1 MRPILL
7 LALLSLSARADLV
20 ITEVMSSSAHT
31 KPATGT
37 GLNGDW
43 WELTNTGTSA
53 VSLDGY
59 YWNDNDGV
67 TPSYF
72 PSGISIA
79 PNQSIIILE
88 DPLGT
93 QVGSWKIAWGLSAS
107 TTVLSSFLFPVTIAG
122 SQKFSG
128 LGGPGDSVILFN
140 PIGTVVAEVK
150 FGAAVAGRSFVY
162 HEDSTPIYNQ
172 TSTSGRN
179 GAYSST
185 VSPADVGS
193 PGKEKIHFTTL
204 PLRHAAGSYSYT
216 LNAVRPG
223 FTAPTLTAT
232 SIPSFLSLST
242 SSTGTATIT
251 NNRPLTI
258 ADATN
263 HYIAITATSAGVSTI
278 HEFVLSILNTSPSI
292 ILNEYNAVGAAN
304 YLNGGTATVDD
315 DGGAASQDTYF
326 GRALGNGGNW
336 AEFVITGNGSASTID
351 LRGWKIEIGQ
361 NLGNGFQVLDTITLS
376 QNVNWQT
383 VPTGTI
389 LTIIAKDSS
398 AGGRNTQFGIRNN
411 RSTTGDTWTNL
422 YIGDTTYTTYTS
434 LATNGYSI
442 AAGTVTGIDIN
453 NDGTQ
458 FRIRNSSNQNV
469 YGPVGEGVAPL
480 DGLSSRE
487 VFELE
492 GHPTTSVTPLMRSS
506 STEEGYDDGA
516 SESTFGSPNNWLDG
530 TTPRTQNFLPF
541 RLTAFITW
549 TASFSLTGNNA
560 LASADPDADGR
571 SNLQE
576 YAFGGDPTV
585 KDANFPNGSLNV
597 GTNLSWTHARRN
609 NDASLIFTYQVSTDL
624 NQWTTISPSS
634 QATVA
639 HPTKANFGNTTVQF
653 PKNTATNA
661 KQFFRAS
668 TNEP

>member
-1 MRPILL
+1 MKPILY
-7 LALLSLSARADLV
+7 LALLSLSASADLV
-20 ITEVMSSSAHT
+20 ITEVMSSSGHT
-31 KPATGT
+31 TLK
-37 GLNGDW
+37 GDW

-53 VSLDGY
+53 VNLDGY
-59 YWNDNDGV
+59 YWDDSSPS
-67 TPSYF
+67 PSYF
-72 PSGISIA
+72 PSGINVA

-88 DPLGT
+88 DPLGADAA
-93 QVGSWKIAWGLSAS
+93 GWKTAWGLSAS
-107 TTVLSSFLFPVTIAG
+107 TTVLSSFAFPVTVAG

-128 LGGPGDSVILFN
+128 LGGTGDEVILYN
-140 PIGTVVAEVK
+140 PAGTVVAEVK
-150 FGAAVAGRSFVY
+150 FGTAVAGRSFAY
-162 HEDSTPIYNQ
+162 HEDTTPIYNQ
-172 TSTSGRN
+172 TSTNGRN
-179 GAYSST
+179 GAYTSSK
-185 VSPADVGS
+185 SDVGS

-204 PLRHAAGSYSYT
+204 PVRHAVGTYSYT

-223 FTAPTLTAT
+223 SAAPTLTAT
-232 SIPSFLSLST
+232 SIPSFLTLST
-242 SSTGTATIT
+242 SSGGTATLST
-251 NNRPLTI
+251 NRALTI
-258 ADATN
+258 ADAAN
-263 HYIAITATSAGVSTI
+263 HYIAITATSAGSSTI
-278 HEFVLSILNTSPSI
+278 HEFVLSILNTSPSM
-292 ILNEYNAVGAAN
+292 ILNEYNAVGSAN

-315 DGGAASQDTYF
+315 DGDAASQDTYF

-336 AEFVITGNGSASTID
+336 AEFVITGNGSASTMD
-351 LRGWKIEIGQ
+351 LRGWKIEIGK
-361 NLGNGFQVLDTITLS
+361 NLGNGFVASDTITLS

-411 RSTTGDTWTNL
+411 RSTSGDTWTNL
-422 YIGDTTYTTYTS
+422 YIGDTTYTTYTN
-434 LATNGYSI
+434 LATNGYTI
-442 AAGTVTGIDIN
+442 AAGTVTGLDIN

-458 FRIRNSSNQNV
+458 FRIRNASNQNI

-492 GHPTTSVTPLMRSS
+492 GHPTTAVTPLMRSS

-560 LASADPDADGR
+560 LAAADPDADGR

-585 KDANFPNGSLNV
+585 KDADYPNGSLNI
-597 GTNLSWTHARRN
+597 GANLSWTHARRN
-609 NDASLIFTYQVSTDL
+609 NDAALIFTYQVSTDL
-624 NQWTTISPSS
+624 NQWTTISPLS

-661 KQFFRAS
+661 KQFFRAIA
-668 TNEP
+668 NEP

>member
-1 MRPILL
+1 MKPILL
-7 LALLSLSARADLV
+7 LALLSLSASADLV
-20 ITEVMSSSAHT
+20 ITEVMPSSAHT
-31 KPATGT
+31 TLK
-37 GLNGDW
+37 GDW

-59 YWNDNDGV
+59 YWNDDDGI

-79 PNQSIIILE
+79 PNQSIIILQ
-88 DPLGT
+88 DASGT
-93 QVGSWKIAWGLSAS
+93 EVGTWKIAWGISAS
-107 TTVLSSFLFPVTIAG
+107 TTVLSSFLFPETIVG

-128 LGGPGDSVILFN
+128 LGGTGDSVILYN
-140 PIGTVVAEVK
+140 PAGTTVAEVK

-162 HEDSTPIYNQ
+162 HEDATPIYNQ
-172 TSTSGRN
+172 TSVNGRN
-179 GAYSST
+179 GAYTSSQ
-185 VSPADVGS
+185 ADVGS
-193 PGKEKIHFTTL
+193 PGKEKIHFTTT
-204 PLRHAAGSYSYT
+204 PIRHALGTYSYT
-216 LNAVRPG
+216 LNAARPG
-223 FTAPTLTAT
+223 FAAPTLTAT
-232 SIPSFLSLST
+232 SIPSFLTLST
-242 SSTGTATIT
+242 SSGGTATLTT
-251 NNRPLTI
+251 NRALTI

-263 HYIAITATSAGVSTI
+263 HYIAITATSAGVSTV
-278 HEFVLSILNTSPSI
+278 HEFVLSILNTSPSV
-292 ILNEYNAVGAAN
+292 ILNEYNAVGATN

-336 AEFVITGNGSASTID
+336 AEFVITGNGSASTMD
-351 LRGWKIEIGQ
+351 LRGWKIEIGK
-361 NLGNGFQVLDTITLS
+361 NLGNGFVASDTITLS

-422 YIGDTTYTTYTS
+422 YIGDTTYTTYTN
-434 LATNGYSI
+434 LATNGYTI
-442 AAGTVTGIDIN
+442 AAGTVTGLDIN

-458 FRIRNSSNQNV
+458 FRIRNASNQNI

-492 GHPTTSVTPLMRSS
+492 GHPTTAVTPLMRSS
-506 STEEGYDDGA
+506 STVQGYDDGA

-530 TTPRTQNFLPF
+530 TTARTQNFLPF

-560 LASADPDADGR
+560 LAAADPDADGR

-585 KDANFPNGSLNV
+585 KDANFPNGSLNI
-597 GTNLSWTHARRN
+597 GANLSWTHARRN
-609 NDASLIFTYQVSTDL
+609 NDAALIFTYQVSTDL
-624 NQWTTISPSS
+624 NQWTTISPLS

-661 KQFFRAS
+661 KQFFRAIA
-668 TNEP
+668 NEP

>member
-1 MRPILL
+1 MKPIFF
-7 LALLSLSARADLV
+7 LALLSLSVSADLV

-31 KPATGT
+31 TVK
-37 GLNGDW
+37 GDW

-59 YWNDNDGV
+59 YWDDDSV
-67 TPSYF
+67 SPSYF

-79 PNQSIIILE
+79 PNQSIIILQ
-88 DPLGT
+88 DAT
-93 QVGSWKIAWGLSAS
+93 GSEQAGWKTAWGLSAS
-107 TTVLSSFLFPVTIAG
+107 TTVLSSSLFPEP
-122 SQKFSG
+122 QKFSS
-128 LGGPGDSVILFN
+128 LSAPGDQVILYN
-140 PIGTVVAEVK
+140 PAGTVVAEVK
-150 FGAAVAGRSFVY
+150 FGIAAAGRSFAY
-162 HEDSTPIYNQ
+162 HEDTTPIYGQ
-172 TSTSGRN
+172 TSTNGRN
-179 GAYSST
+179 GAYTSSQT
-185 VSPADVGS
+185 DVGS

-204 PLRHAAGSYSYT
+204 PVRHAAGTYSYT

-223 FTAPTLTAT
+223 SAAPTLTAT
-232 SIPSFLSLST
+232 NIPSFLSLST
-242 SSTGTATIT
+242 SSGGTATLTT
-251 NNRPLTI
+251 NRALNLT
-258 ADATN
+258 DAAN

-278 HEFVLSILNTSPSI
+278 HEFVLSILNTSPSV

-315 DGGAASQDTYF
+315 DGGATSQDTYF

-336 AEFVITGNGSASTID
+336 AEFVVIGNGSASTVD
-351 LRGWKIEIGQ
+351 LRGWKIEIGK
-361 NLGNGFQVLDTITLS
+361 NLGNGFVASDTITLS

-422 YIGDTTYTTYTS
+422 YIGDTTYTTYTN

-442 AAGTVTGIDIN
+442 AAGTVTGLDIN

-458 FRIRNSSNQNV
+458 FRIRNASNQNI

-492 GHPTTSVTPLMRSS
+492 GHPTISVTPLMRSS
-506 STEEGYDDGA
+506 STEQGYDDGA

-571 SNLQE
+571 NNLQE
-576 YAFGGDPTV
+576 YAFGGDPSV
-585 KDANFPNGSLNV
+585 KDADFPNGSLNV
-597 GTNLSWTHARRN
+597 GANLSWTHARRN
-609 NDASLIFTYQVSTDL
+609 NDAALIFTYQVSTDL
-624 NQWTTISPSS
+624 NQWTTISPLS

-661 KQFFRAS
+661 KQFFRAIA
-668 TNEP
+668 NES

>member
-1 MRPILL
+1 MKPILL
-7 LALLSLSARADLV
+7 FALLSLSASADLV
-20 ITEVMSSSAHT
+20 ITEVMPSSAHT
-31 KPATGT
+31 TLK
-37 GLNGDW
+37 GDW

-59 YWNDNDGV
+59 YWNDDDGI

-79 PNQSIIILE
+79 PNQSIIILQ
-88 DPLGT
+88 DALGT
-93 QVGSWKIAWGLSAS
+93 EVGTWKIAWGISAS
-107 TTVLSSFLFPVTIAG
+107 TTVLSSFLFPETIVG

-128 LGGPGDSVILFN
+128 LGGTGDSVILYN
-140 PIGTVVAEVK
+140 PAGTAVAEVK
-150 FGAAVAGRSFVY
+150 FGLAVAGRSFVY
-162 HEDSTPIYNQ
+162 HEDATPIYNQ
-172 TSTSGRN
+172 TSVNGRN
-179 GAYSST
+179 GAYTSSQ
-185 VSPADVGS
+185 ADVGS
-193 PGKEKIHFTTL
+193 PGKEKIHFTTT
-204 PLRHAAGSYSYT
+204 PIRHALGTYSYT
-216 LNAVRPG
+216 LNALRPG
-223 FTAPTLTAT
+223 FAAPTLTAT
-232 SIPSFLSLST
+232 SIPSFLTLST
-242 SSTGTATIT
+242 SSGGTATLTT
-251 NNRPLTI
+251 NRALTI

-263 HYIAITATSAGVSTI
+263 HNIAITATSAGVSTV
-278 HEFVLSILNTSPSI
+278 HEFVLSILNTSPSV

-336 AEFVITGNGSASTID
+336 AEFVITGNGSASTMD
-351 LRGWKIEIGQ
+351 LRGWKIEIGK
-361 NLGNGFQVLDTITLS
+361 NLGNGFVASDTITLS

-422 YIGDTTYTTYTS
+422 YIGDTTYTTYTN
-434 LATNGYSI
+434 LVTNGYTI
-442 AAGTVTGIDIN
+442 AAGTVTGLDIN

-458 FRIRNSSNQNV
+458 FRIRNASNQNI

-506 STEEGYDDGA
+506 STVQGYDDGA

-560 LASADPDADGR
+560 LAAADPDADGR

-585 KDANFPNGSLNV
+585 KDANFPNGSLNI
-597 GTNLSWTHARRN
+597 GANLSWTHARRN
-609 NDASLIFTYQVSTDL
+609 NDAALIFTYQVSTDL
-624 NQWTTISPSS
+624 NQWTTISPLS

-661 KQFFRAS
+661 KQFFRAIA
-668 TNEP
+668 NEP